1 MHYGSVVAVY
11 CLALRGVGSRCVSQ
25 PVRHLKAEKK
35 NHLHQPCCR
44 TLRWWQK
51 RLISVF
57 MYSRGGCGVSAFQP
71 RLCLPSK
78 ISFSPLPP
86 SLPPRT
92 GSRAF
97 TEVNVLMS
105 ETDWYCSAVRRG
117 VDAVFMCMNDCVCVH
132 GWCSG
137 LAELQ
142 QWLSPSEPNLAPV
155 CWWALLTFCP
165 HWLLWSVELTISPG
179 QTERRCWSVSLLASK
194 TFSVSR
200 WEHIKLFLHLFWVSE
215 GLQLIVFWRR
225 FNWQSFVWSI
235 N

>member
-1 MHYGSVVAVY
+1 MWLWVGRLWSAEERTAAELRTDPLAVLILRLIDTAGLVRMHYGSVVAVY

-35 NHLHQPCCR
+35 THLHQPCCR

-155 CWWALLTFCP
+155 CWWALLTFALTGCCG
-165 HWLLWSVELTISPG
+165 LWS
-179 QTERRCWSVSLLASK
+179 
-194 TFSVSR
+194 
-200 WEHIKLFLHLFWVSE
+200 
-215 GLQLIVFWRR
+215 
-225 FNWQSFVWSI
+225 
-235 N
+235 

>member
-1 MHYGSVVAVY
+1 MLQDSAMVTEASN
-11 CLALRGVGSRCVSQ
+11 LR
-25 PVRHLKAEKK
+25 
-35 NHLHQPCCR
+35 LH
-44 TLRWWQK
+44 
-51 RLISVF
+51 V
-57 MYSRGGCGVSAFQP
+57 QP
-71 RLCLPSK
+71 RWLRCISIPASSLSALQNLVLP
-78 ISFSPLPP
+78 
-86 SLPPRT
+86 LPPRT